1 MTQASG
7 RPVEPVGPAPTG
19 PNALHDAPPAIE
31 PQAREAFLVAV
42 AEYLEP
48 EQARQ
53 MQETLALASDAY
65 AHAPAETAA
74 PIRRTLGDAL
84 RTATILA
91 EGLRIDAVTLA
102 AVLLEPLV
110 EAQALMTREIP
121 HRLGKG
127 MSQQV
132 TNAIGAIE
140 RFDALHRPGATL
152 RRQARAE
159 ISEAEAQD
167 SDKRKG
173 RERRRAQDED
183 ALRKMFLSLAEDP
196 RVVVVKVADHLRLM
210 REAAAEAARIR
221 ERQDTVAR
229 PAQAPDGAE
238 DTDGALTM
246 DEIRRMAEETR
257 ALYAPLA
264 ARLGM
269 GRVDGE
275 LEDLAFAI
283 LEPDDYRWLQE
294 ALAEETS
301 ERSNYVDRVDS
312 ALTDEMRKIGIH
324 ADVSGRVKHLYSI
337 YKKVVRSG
345 SRDLSQ
351 LYDIMA
357 FRIITDTVADCYLA
371 LGHVHDLWRPVDG
384 RIKDFIAN
392 PKANGYQSL
401 HTTVFCLDNRLAEIQ
416 IRTHEMHETAEYG
429 VAMHWYYKDMG
440 DNARSDAKA
449 LQQWMQQVIEWR
461 QELKDS
467 AKSGVSDELAPP
479 PPPLQEQIFVFTP
492 RGDVKELP
500 AGSTPLDF
508 AYRVHTD
515 LGNHVGG
522 VRITQNSAS
531 GRPIKKLVP
540 LDYELRNGD
549 IVDLMKRN
557 DAHPTRDWLRVVK
570 TKLARTRI
578 LHYLKT
584 HERDIDIQVGRER
597 LDRDLRAAGVRKG
610 YEELIEDDLNW
621 IVEALGLADEDTLLA
636 MVGAD
641 KLRPVAVINKV
652 RERLKMHAPPAEPEP
667 EMPPVVAPSKEAQ
680 VEISVEGMAGILTQI
695 ASCCHPLPGDTLGGY
710 ISRGRGVV
718 IHRADCPNLRRLLEQ
733 SPERGIAVSWPK
745 LEGAQEFR
753 APIVV
758 EGDDRTGFLRDV
770 TGVIAAHSLNMV
782 KIDVSTNK
790 RTRKATINAILE
802 IERPDQLEAVIRDIR
817 ALDGI
822 LAVGRK
828 SPTGARATRKG

>member
-1 MTQASG
+1 
-7 RPVEPVGPAPTG
+7 
-19 PNALHDAPPAIE
+19 
-31 PQAREAFLVAV
+31 
-42 AEYLEP
+42 
-48 EQARQ
+48 
-53 MQETLALASDAY
+53 
-65 AHAPAETAA
+65 
-74 PIRRTLGDAL
+74 
-84 RTATILA
+84 
-91 EGLRIDAVTLA
+91 
-102 AVLLEPLV
+102 
-110 EAQALMTREIP
+110 
-121 HRLGKG
+121 
-127 MSQQV
+127 
-132 TNAIGAIE
+132 
-140 RFDALHRPGATL
+140 
-152 RRQARAE
+152 
-159 ISEAEAQD
+159 
-167 SDKRKG
+167 
-173 RERRRAQDED
+173 
-183 ALRKMFLSLAEDP
+183 
-196 RVVVVKVADHLRLM
+196 
-210 REAAAEAARIR
+210 
-221 ERQDTVAR
+221 
-229 PAQAPDGAE
+229 
-238 DTDGALTM
+238 
-246 DEIRRMAEETR
+246 
-257 ALYAPLA
+257 
-264 ARLGM
+264 
-269 GRVDGE
+269 
-275 LEDLAFAI
+275 AFAI

-324 ADVSGRVKHLYSI
+324 AEVSGRVKHLYSI

-597 LDRDLRAAGVRKG
+597 LDRELRAAGVRKG

-680 VEISVEGMAGILTQI
+680 VDISVEGMAGILTQI

>member
-19 PNALHDAPPAIE
+19 PNALNDAPPAVE
-31 PQAREAFLVAV
+31 PQASAAFLAAV
-42 AEYLEP
+42 GDYLEP

-53 MQETLALASDAY
+53 MRETLALASDAY
-65 AHAPAETAA
+65 AHARPEVTAS
-74 PIRRTLGDAL
+74 IRRTLGDAL

-91 EGLRIDAVTLA
+91 EGLRIDTVTLA

-110 EAQALMTREIP
+110 EAQALTMREIP
-121 HRLGKG
+121 QRLGRG
-127 MSQQV
+127 MGQQV
-132 TNAIGAIE
+132 TNTIGAIE

-159 ISEAEAQD
+159 ISEEEALGP
-167 SDKRKG
+167 DKRKG

-210 REAAAEAARIR
+210 REAAAEAERIR
-221 ERQDTVAR
+221 DRQDTVTR
-229 PAQAPDGAE
+229 PAQAPE
-238 DTDGALTM
+238 DADGALTM
-246 DEIRRMAEETR
+246 DEIRRLAEETR

-283 LEPDDYRWLQE
+283 LEPDDYRWLRD

-301 ERSNYVDRVDS
+301 ERSNYVDRVVN
-312 ALTDEMRKIGIH
+312 ALTDEMRKIGIQ

-345 SRDLSQ
+345 NRDLSQ

-392 PKANGYQSL
+392 PKANGYRSL

-416 IRTHEMHETAEYG
+416 IRTREMHETAEYG

-440 DNARSDAKA
+440 DNARADAKA

-467 AKSGVSDELAPP
+467 AKSGENAEPAPP

-522 VRITQNSAS
+522 VRITQNSAT

-597 LDRDLRAAGVRKG
+597 LDRDLRAAGLRKG
-610 YEELIEDDLNW
+610 YEELTEDDLNW
-621 IVEALGLADEDTLLA
+621 IVGELGLADEDTLLA

-641 KLRPVAVINKV
+641 KLRPVNVINKV

-667 EMPPVVAPSKEAQ
+667 ETPPVVAPSKEAQ
-680 VEISVEGMAGILTQI
+680 VDISVEGMAGILTQI

-745 LEGAQEFR
+745 LAEGAQEFR

-770 TGVIAAHSLNMV
+770 TGVIAAHNLNMA

-802 IERPDQLEAVIRDIR
+802 ITRPEQLESVLRDIR
-817 ALDGI
+817 ALEGI
-822 LAVGRK
+822 LSVGRK
-828 SPTGARATRKG
+828 SPTGAHANRKG

>member
-19 PNALHDAPPAIE
+19 PQASNDTPLAIE
-31 PQAREAFLVAV
+31 PQARGAFLVAV
-42 AEYLEP
+42 ADYLEP
-48 EQARQ
+48 EQTRQ
-53 MQETLALASDAY
+53 MEETLALASDAY
-65 AHAPAETAA
+65 AHLPAEAA
-74 PIRRTLGDAL
+74 AQIRTTLGDAL

-110 EAQALMTREIP
+110 EAHALSTREIP

-127 MSQQV
+127 MGQQV
-132 TNAIGAIE
+132 ANAIGAIE

-152 RRQARAE
+152 RRQARAA
-159 ISEAEAQD
+159 ISEAEALD
-167 SDKRKG
+167 PDKRKG

-210 REAAAEAARIR
+210 REAAAEAARLR

-229 PAQAPDGAE
+229 PTQEQMDGE
-238 DTDGALTM
+238 LTL
-246 DEIRRMAEETR
+246 DEIRRLAEETR

-283 LEPDDYRWLQE
+283 LEPDDYRWLQD
-294 ALAEETS
+294 AIAEETS
-301 ERSNYVDRVDS
+301 ERSNYVDRVVA
-312 ALTDEMRKIGIH
+312 ALTDEMRKIDIQ
-324 ADVSGRVKHLYSI
+324 AEVSGRVKHLYSI

-345 SRDLSQ
+345 NRDLSQ
-351 LYDIMA
+351 LYDILA

-392 PKANGYQSL
+392 PKSNGYQSL

-416 IRTHEMHETAEYG
+416 IRTREMHETAEYG
-429 VAMHWYYKDMG
+429 VAMHWYYKDVG
-440 DNARSDAKA
+440 DNARADAKA

-467 AKSGVSDELAPP
+467 AKSGAGDELAPP

-610 YEELIEDDLNW
+610 YEELTEDDLNW
-621 IVEALGLADEDTLLA
+621 IVAELGLADEDTLLA

-641 KLRPVAVINKV
+641 KLRPVAVINKA
-652 RERLKMHAPPAEPEP
+652 RERFKLLAPAAEPEP
-667 EMPPVVAPSKEAQ
+667 ETPPVVAPSKEAQ
-680 VEISVEGMAGILTQI
+680 VDISVEGMAGILTQI

-745 LEGAQEFR
+745 LEGTQDYR

-758 EGDDRTGFLRDV
+758 EGEDRTGFLRDV
-770 TGVIAAHSLNMV
+770 TGVIAHHNLNMV

-802 IERPDQLEAVIRDIR
+802 ITRPEQLEAVMRDIR

-822 LAVGRK
+822 IAVGRK
-828 SPTGARATRKG
+828 SPAGAPHTARKG